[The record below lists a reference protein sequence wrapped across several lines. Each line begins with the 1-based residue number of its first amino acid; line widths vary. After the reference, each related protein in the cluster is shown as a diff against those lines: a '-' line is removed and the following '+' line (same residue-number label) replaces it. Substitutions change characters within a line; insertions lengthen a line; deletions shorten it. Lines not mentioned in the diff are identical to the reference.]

1 MIRFQFRETL
11 LLSLLVLGA
20 LVLLLIFGVPSA
32 GRPAKATTTLVLYCA
47 AGLQPPVSEI
57 VSDYSADN
65 PVEFQ
70 TRFDGSG
77 TLLSQ
82 IRVAGGDIFVAA
94 DKQYLLTARE
104 M

>member
-11 LLSLLVLGA
+11 LLSLARSGGA
-20 LVLLLIFGVPSA
+20 VLLLVFGVPTS

-57 VSDYSADN
+57 IADYSANN

-77 TLLSQ
+77 TL
-82 IRVAGGDIFVAA
+82 
-94 DKQYLLTARE
+94 
-104 M
+104 